1 MVYLYR
7 LQVSSSSQIL
17 PGSVSSGSGPTAVEL
32 CLCCLDTSQRV
43 DSNSNLY
50 PRYENLF
57 PRHNYAW
64 ILVKGLIRVL
74 IYILAPDEIDEA
86 EDVAPLYDYL
96 EENHDH
102 ANKDNV
108 DKSANFV

>member
-1 MVYLYR
+1 M
-7 LQVSSSSQIL
+7 
-17 PGSVSSGSGPTAVEL
+17 
-32 CLCCLDTSQRV
+32 CCLDTSQRV

-50 PRYENLF
+50 PTYENLF

-108 DKSANFV
+108 ANVV

>member
-1 MVYLYR
+1 M
-7 LQVSSSSQIL
+7 L
-17 PGSVSSGSGPTAVEL
+17 PGYQPKSG
-32 CLCCLDTSQRV
+32 
-43 DSNSNLY
+43 SNSNLY

-102 ANKDNV
+102 ANKDKY
-108 DKSANFV
+108 DKSANLFERSEPGTRC